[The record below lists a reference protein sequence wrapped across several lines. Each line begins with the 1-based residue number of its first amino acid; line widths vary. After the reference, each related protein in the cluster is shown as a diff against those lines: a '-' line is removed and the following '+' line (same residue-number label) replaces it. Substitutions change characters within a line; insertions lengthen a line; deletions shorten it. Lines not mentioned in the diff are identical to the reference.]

1 MCPQSPASLPTI
13 VHRIQA
19 KKNHRQLGM
28 HKVLVKLWTQLL
40 YLRLLTQFCFSSL
53 GDTSSSDV
61 STSAWFYSMLVL
73 SFCKTF
79 FFLLYMMKESMEN
92 QEIDE
97 ESYHGNY
104 KATKKNDSNL
114 QWKVACKIL
123 LQTLSPTQFHQTFIF
138 VFLNHKNVPNHHH
151 HHLLFLLLLQIL
163 VLGMTTKN
171 LSPTEFL

>member
-1 MCPQSPASLPTI
+1 
-13 VHRIQA
+13 
-19 KKNHRQLGM
+19 M

-61 STSAWFYSMLVL
+61 FIGAWFYSMLVL

-104 KATKKNDSNL
+104 KATKKNDSSL

-123 LQTLSPTQFHQTFIF
+123 LQTFSSTQFHHTFVS
-138 VFLNHKNVPNHHH
+138 VFLNHKNAPNHHH
-151 HHLLFLLLLQIL
+151 LLLLLQIL